1 MEERSKAPVP
11 EGSLWKVGRRASGMG
26 IAVGLLLLA
35 LSGPLPGRVQLLCAS
50 CGVALAL
57 LSASVLV
64 SLTAHPS
71 LRWHGISP
79 ALGIVLGVIA
89 GALPGLFGGTWLR
102 AGNHPLPRS
111 VVVRTDPRPRNDLQP
126 LTAAAVG
133 PPERLAVTAAS
144 TGKLPDAVLSEL
156 SYLLDRKARPALDG
170 LNRLLTSVAD
180 APDTADPVTLKVQL
194 EPGVNELS
202 EVAAALEKIEAE
214 NTDLPPG
221 LRQAIAGGR
230 PLSALTSS
238 LRQLTLAEG
247 DARGYGA
254 PRLRRLASAADSAG
268 RWLDSV
274 DQQLD
279 GRPIVTRD
287 VSQ

>member
-1 MEERSKAPVP
+1 MEERSKATVP
-11 EGSLWKVGRRASGMG
+11 EGSLWKVGRRASAMG

-35 LSGPLPGRVQLLCAS
+35 LSGPLPERLQLLCAS
-50 CGVALAL
+50 CGIALAL
-57 LSASVLV
+57 LSAAVLV

-102 AGNHPLPRS
+102 AGNHPLPRT
-111 VVVRTDPRPRNDLQP
+111 VIVRTDPRPGNNIQP
-126 LTAAAVG
+126 LTAAAG

-144 TGKLPDAVLSEL
+144 TGKLPDALLSEL

-170 LNRLLTSVAD
+170 LNRLLTSLAD
-180 APDTADPVTLKVQL
+180 SPDAADPVNLKVQL
-194 EPGVNELS
+194 EPSVNELS
-202 EVAAALEKIEAE
+202 EVAASLGKIEAE

-238 LRQLTLAEG
+238 LHQLTLAQG

-254 PRLRRLASAADSAG
+254 PRLRRLASAADSAS

-287 VSQ
+287 ESQ

>member
-11 EGSLWKVGRRASGMG
+11 AGSLWKVGRRASAMG

-35 LSGPLPGRVQLLCAS
+35 LSGPLPERLQLLCAS
-50 CGVALAL
+50 GGVALAL
-57 LSASVLV
+57 LSAAVLV

-79 ALGIVLGVIA
+79 ALGIVLGVTA

-102 AGNHPLPRS
+102 AGSHPLPRS
-111 VVVRTDPRPRNDLQP
+111 VVVRTDPRPGTDMQP
-126 LTAAAVG
+126 LTAAAG
-133 PPERLAVTAAS
+133 PPERLAVAAAS
-144 TGKLPDAVLSEL
+144 TGKLPGALLSEL

-170 LNRLLTSVAD
+170 LNRLLTSLAD
-180 APDTADPVTLKVQL
+180 APDAADPVTLRVQL
-194 EPGVNELS
+194 EPSVNELS
-202 EVAAALEKIEAE
+202 EVAASLEKIEAE

-238 LRQLTLAEG
+238 LHQLTLAQG

-254 PRLRRLASAADSAG
+254 PRLRRLASAADSAS
-268 RWLDSV
+268 RWLDGV

-279 GRPIVTRD
+279 ARPIVTRD